1 MGNVLFL
8 FKGGS
13 KMAKEIS
20 VFDVAKTFIDIES
33 MTHKKLQKL
42 CYYAQA
48 WHLALYDEPLF
59 VGEFQAWVH
68 GPVSPELYSK
78 YSYAGWSPI
87 EKDDIVHADYQPE
100 LGSSDIEF
108 INIIYNT
115 FGEFSGDELEIM
127 THMEEPWLSARK
139 GLKEYQTSQNVI
151 SENDMKSFYRRLREQ
166 SQED

>member
-1 MGNVLFL
+1 MGNLVYLY
-8 FKGGS
+8 KGGNNMS
-13 KMAKEIS
+13 REIS
-20 VFDVAKTFIDIES
+20 VFDVANTFLCFES

-48 WHLALYDEPLF
+48 WYLALYDEPLF
-59 VGEFQAWVH
+59 DGEFQAWVH

-87 EKDDIVHADYQPE
+87 EKDDIQPK
-100 LGSSDIEF
+100 LNSSDIDF

-127 THMEEPWLSARK
+127 THMEDPWLNARE
-139 GLKEYQTSQNVI
+139 GLKEYEPSRNII
-151 SENDMKSFYRRLREQ
+151 SEDDMKSFYRRLREQ